1 MPDMKD
7 EFPSAVCVRCRVWE
21 QKKYLCGK
29 FTQKYLDVKVIRYI
43 FAYEIHNNL
52 NR

>member
-1 MPDMKD
+1 MRFVLDVGSENK
-7 EFPSAVCVRCRVWE
+7 
-21 QKKYLCGK
+21 KKYLCGK